1 MNQISIIHIYSSS
14 AKNDKSWEVD
24 IDMRKLGT
32 IDLEIL
38 HLAINENGTFN
49 ENNLENSE
57 LKRLGVGK
65 ILDSLATLKDRKMLS
80 LNKDGSF
87 SITDLAKEILWNDNI
102 PIWAR
107 ILRLLQ
113 IKSCNMEQIEDIL
126 KVSKNDLSEEIEKL
140 RKSQFVLMSPQR
152 LEEKLIKVYE
162 ILPDGIEEIDKTE
175 TEGFE
180 NTKFGELKPDIEI
193 LSIIDEIQK
202 EIEESQLE
210 PVKKDSIKKKL
221 SKMKDK
227 LEI

>member
-1 MNQISIIHIYSSS
+1 
-14 AKNDKSWEVD
+14 
-24 IDMRKLGT
+24 MRKLGT

-65 ILDSLATLKDRKMLS
+65 ILDSLATLKDRKMLA

-87 SITDLAKEILWNDNI
+87 SITDLAKEILWSKNI
-102 PIWAR
+102 PSWAK

-126 KVSKNDLSEEIEKL
+126 KISKNELVDEIEKL

-152 LEEKLIKVYE
+152 LEDKLVKVYE
-162 ILPDGIEEIDKTE
+162 ILPEGIEEIDKTE

-180 NTKFGELKPDIEI
+180 KTKFGEIKSEVEI
-193 LSIIDEIQK
+193 LSIVDEIIK
-202 EIEESQLE
+202 EIQDTTLE
-210 PVKKDSIKKKL
+210 QTQKDSINEKL
-221 SKMKDK
+221 SKLKDK

>member
-1 MNQISIIHIYSSS
+1 
-14 AKNDKSWEVD
+14 
-24 IDMRKLGT
+24 MRKLGT

-87 SITDLAKEILWNDNI
+87 SITNLAKEILWSKNI
-102 PIWAR
+102 PTWAK

-113 IKSCNMEQIEDIL
+113 VKSCNMGQMEDIL
-126 KVSKNDLSEEIEKL
+126 KISKNELVEEIEKL

-152 LEEKLIKVYE
+152 LEDKLVKVYE
-162 ILPDGIEEIDKTE
+162 ILPEGIEEIDKTE
-175 TEGFE
+175 TEGFDKI
-180 NTKFGELKPDIEI
+180 NFGEMKSEVEI
-193 LSIIDEIQK
+193 LSIIDGLIKEIQDTT
-202 EIEESQLE
+202 LE
-210 PVKKDSIKKKL
+210 QTQKDSINEKL
-221 SKMKDK
+221 SKLKDK